1 LEKNIN
7 NMADEIK
14 NIDETVEN
22 TEVNAT
28 TGFVSFGRV
37 LSCRDGIASIEGLHG
52 VMAGEV
58 IQFIDNDQ
66 LGLVF
71 NIEVNGIK
79 AIVLGDDTIIKQDDV
94 VVSTGSLLYVPVGD
108 QMLGKVVD
116 SLGIALD
123 GTTIEY
129 DKYAYI
135 EAKAPGI
142 IPRKSVHEA
151 LQTGTLAI
159 DSAVAIGRGQR
170 ELIIGDRQTGKT
182 TIAIDTI
189 LNHRDLEESAPKKLY
204 CVYVAIGQKRS
215 SVSNL
220 MTLLKDN
227 KAFDYVTIVSSTA
240 SDPASLQYL
249 APYAGCTMAEYFR
262 DNEKHA
268 LVIYDD
274 LSKQAVAYRQVSL
287 LLRRP
292 PGREAYPGDIFYLH
306 SRLLERAAKL
316 NSEYG
321 SGSLTAL
328 PIIETQAGDL
338 TAYIPTNVI
347 SITDGQIFLERE
359 LFYKG
364 VRPAINIGLSVSRV
378 GSAAQPKLMKQ
389 FVGSLKLELAQYR
402 EMEVFASFGSELDS
416 TTQQILTRGVRLV
429 EILKQPPYKPM
440 QLEHELLLIFAGRNG
455 FLDTLSLSQIGD
467 FKEMVTNLINDTN
480 GFSKLSQVLTMS
492 NEVAR
497 DLTLRYII
505 DTIKIAIA

>member
-1 LEKNIN
+1 MLSDTENI
-7 NMADEIK
+7 
-14 NIDETVEN
+14 
-22 TEVNAT
+22 TELNQELGTAEQKSE
-28 TGFVSFGRV
+28 GFVSFGRV
-37 LSCRDGIASIEGLHG
+37 TACRDGIASIEGLQD

-71 NIEVNGIK
+71 NIEVHGVK
-79 AIVLGDDTIIKQDDV
+79 AIVLGDDAFIKQDDV
-94 VVSTGSLLYVPVGD
+94 VVSTGSLLYVPVGE

-116 SLGIALD
+116 SLGIAID
-123 GTTIEY
+123 GTSIDY
-129 DKYAYI
+129 DQYAYI

-189 LNHRDLEESAPKKLY
+189 INHRGLTADSEKKLY

-220 MTLLKDN
+220 ITILKQED
-227 KAFDYVTIVSSTA
+227 AFDYVTVVSATA

-262 DNEKHA
+262 DNTKHA
-268 LVIYDD
+268 LIIYDD

-316 NSEYG
+316 NANYG

-429 EILKQPPYKPM
+429 EILKQAPYKPM
-440 QLEHELLLIFAGRNG
+440 PLEHELILIFAGRNG
-455 FLDTLSLSQIGD
+455 FLDSLTLAQINS
-467 FKEMVTNLINDTN
+467 FKEMVSIIMADGDSREQISEMLNI
-480 GFSKLSQVLTMS
+480 S
-492 NEVAR
+492 NEIAR
-497 DLTLRYII
+497 DLILQYTIE
-505 DTIKIAIA
+505 TIKAAAL